1 MSLYLVTGGAGF
13 IGSNIV
19 EELLKRDHSVRILD
33 NFLTGKRENI
43 ASFLDKVDL
52 IEDDIRNLEACRSA
66 VRGIDYVLHQAALP
80 SVPLSLQ
87 DPITT
92 TDINIKGTLNM
103 LIASRDADVKKFVFA
118 SSSSVYGD
126 EPTLPKKEGREGKPL
141 SPYAA
146 SKLACEKYCQVFSS
160 AFGLSTISLRY
171 FNVFG
176 SRQNPKSQYAAVIP
190 QFITAILNRQQ
201 PTIYGDGEQTRDFS
215 YVSNIVEA
223 NILASHAKR
232 YNGEVFN
239 LACGEKTTVNEL
251 VDKINSILE
260 TNIKP
265 VYAPPRPGDIR
276 HSYADI
282 SNAEQALDYHPVVN
296 FEEGLKNAV
305 EWYKKRSKNG
315 RYHKNSD

>member
-19 EELLKRDHSVRILD
+19 EELLRRNYSVRILD

-43 ASFLDKVDL
+43 ASFSNKVDL
-52 IEDDIRNLEACRSA
+52 IEGDIRNIEICRVA
-66 VRGIDYVLHQAALP
+66 VKGVDYVLHQAALP
-80 SVPLSLQ
+80 SVPLSLK
-87 DPITT
+87 DPVTT
-92 TDINIKGTLNM
+92 TDININGTLNI
-103 LIASRDADVKKFVFA
+103 LIASRDAEVKRLVFA

-126 EPTLPKKEGREGKPL
+126 EPTLPKKEGQEGKPL

-160 AFGLSTISLRY
+160 VFGLSTISLRY

-176 SRQNPKSQYAAVIP
+176 PRQDPRSQYAAVIP
-190 QFITAILNRQQ
+190 HFISAMLKGKQ

-223 NILASHAKR
+223 NLLASTVDG
-232 YNGEVFN
+232 YDGEAFN

-251 VDKINSILE
+251 VEKINSILGMD
-260 TNIKP
+260 IKP
-265 VYAPPRPGDIR
+265 VYALPRPGDIR

-282 SNAEQALDYHPVVN
+282 SNAEQAINYHPITN
-296 FEEGLKNAV
+296 FEEGIKNTI
-305 EWYKKRSKNG
+305 EWYKQQE
-315 RYHKNSD
+315 